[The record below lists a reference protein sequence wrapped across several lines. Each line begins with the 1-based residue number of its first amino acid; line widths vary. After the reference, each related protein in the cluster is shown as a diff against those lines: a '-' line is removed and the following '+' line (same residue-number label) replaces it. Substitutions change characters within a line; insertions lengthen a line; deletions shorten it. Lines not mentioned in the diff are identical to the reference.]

1 MAGGGSMLTVPVMLF
16 FGIPAPIANGT
27 NRIAII
33 AQCAVASATFYKQ
46 GFGNLRL
53 ALTLA
58 AAAIPGAV
66 LGALVGVNLD
76 GKAFEVVLALIM
88 LGVMILMATGKKRP
102 ASTTPEPERISRNR
116 YILGHILMVGVGFW
130 GGFIQIGVGFLI
142 MPVLHRVLGL
152 DLVRVNA
159 LKVFIVLCY
168 SIAAIAVFAFNLPL
182 FWLVGIA
189 LAAGNSVGGW
199 LGARSSIRKGE
210 GLIRWVLYSVLIAF
224 IIKLLFF

>member
-27 NRIAII
+27 NRVAII
-33 AQCAVASATFYKQ
+33 AQCATASITFYQK
-46 GFGNLRL
+46 GFRDVRL

-76 GKAFEVVLALIM
+76 GKSFEVVLAIIM
-88 LGVMILMATGKKRP
+88 LGVMILMATGEKFGSSSNSAP
-102 ASTTPEPERISRNR
+102 ANITRTR
-116 YILGHILMVGVGFW
+116 YISGHLLMVAVGFW
-130 GGFIQIGVGFLI
+130 GGFIQIGVGFLL

-159 LKVFIVLCY
+159 LKVFIILCY
-168 SIAAIAVFAFNLPL
+168 SIAAIAVFAANLPL
-182 FWLVGIA
+182 LWLVGIA
-189 LAAGNSVGGW
+189 LAAGNSIGGW
-199 LGARSSIRKGE
+199 LGAHTSMRKGE
-210 GLIRWVLYSVLIAF
+210 TLIRWVLYFVLAIF